1 MKDWNWKLFVYL
13 AKFVWLSIF
22 KMNCNQEEGGV
33 LQKKNQNKQV
43 KVRVIILNAIYIS
56 LSRKILKT
64 ENI

>member
-1 MKDWNWKLFVYL
+1 
-13 AKFVWLSIF
+13 
-22 KMNCNQEEGGV
+22 MNCNQEEGGV